1 LINRWGYFG
10 GAILA
15 ATALLFFLRGSRGE
29 RWSEIPLQTVIY
41 PTQNAIHTLADGTAR
56 LWSGYLSLVDARKE
70 SDRLR
75 SEMGLLKEEN
85 RRLKEAIQRTTRLQ
99 VLLDYKTVSPMRL
112 MAAEVVGREPTHW
125 YQTVLLNRGEDEGI
139 RPDMGVVTPDGVAGV
154 VLKTLPHY
162 SQVLLLTDR
171 HAAVAAV
178 VQRTRDGGIVE
189 GLGTAT
195 AAGMF
200 RMKYLPLS
208 SEVAAGDLLV
218 TSGLEGSF
226 AEGIPVGYVTHVAR
240 KEGEMF
246 LEVTV
251 VPSAHFSKLEEV
263 LIISDT
269 GTAPTPDIPPPVP

>member
-1 LINRWGYFG
+1 M
-10 GAILA
+10 
-15 ATALLFFLRGSRGE
+15 
-29 RWSEIPLQTVIY
+29 EIPLQAILY
-41 PTQNAIHTLADGTAR
+41 PVQDAVRRLAGGATD

-70 SDRLR
+70 SERLR
-75 SEMGLLKEEN
+75 GEMGLLKEEN
-85 RRLKEAIQRTTRLQ
+85 RRLQEAAQRTTRLQ
-99 VLLDYKTVSPMRL
+99 VLLDYKTASPMRL
-112 MAAEVVGREPTHW
+112 TAAEVVGREPTHW
-125 YQTVLLNRGEDEGI
+125 HQTLLLNRGEDEGI

-154 VLKTLPHY
+154 VLKTLPHH

-200 RMKYLPLS
+200 RVKYLPLS
-208 SEVAAGDLLV
+208 SEVAVGDLLV

-226 AEGIPVGYVTHVAR
+226 AEGIPIGYVTDVTR

-246 LEVTV
+246 LEVTAA
-251 VPSAHFSKLEEV
+251 PSVHFSKLEEV

-269 GTAPTPDIPPPVP
+269 GAAPTPDIPPPVP